1 MYRQHVTMSLAH
13 PGHHDD
19 LVTDAEIRRGL
30 DELGPEDDSRERRT
44 LIALLR
50 GGVAV
55 GQW

>member
-1 MYRQHVTMSLAH
+1 MYRQHVTTALVQ
-13 PGHHDD
+13 PGQHDD

-55 GQW
+55 GQR